1 MARMKTG
8 RLTTMT
14 TPPEKYVVTSKRET
28 VQPRQLTSREAK
40 YNADVEAGEKY
51 KSDLG
56 VYNKQMAIYSKDEM
70 TKVSPKS
77 NSSSL
82 LYGTGGLDKKNSR
95 LLNPT
100 ELSEF
105 NKKQKTADYN
115 PDQPDRDWVR
125 INKSEKDISAPAVY
139 QGAYKK
145 PVAPNKVT
153 PPNSNDMPMGRMPL
167 NKITSI
173 KSKQSLASGKKEK
186 STEGWFGDYVPTT
199 KNSSNKQLKQF
210 ASYASKTGLNESFI
224 GKSKQDIGEYKNEMK
239 SQRKSYA
246 KEGNLAGI
254 KSTTADIRQAK
265 NAAKFI
271 GSKNPLDQPG
281 MVKGYRKEQEIEAYR
296 KGLDNAANRNTIKSQ
311 VDRLKRLR

>member
-8 RLTTMT
+8 RLTTKT
-14 TPPEKYVVTSKRET
+14 TPPEKYIVTSKRET
-28 VQPRQLTSREAK
+28 VKPRELSPREAK
-40 YNADVEAGEKY
+40 YNADMEAGEKY
-51 KSDLG
+51 KSDLAT
-56 VYNKQMAIYSKDEM
+56 YNKQMAIYNKDEA
-70 TKVSPKS
+70 TKLSKGGK
-77 NSSSL
+77 N
-82 LYGTGGLDKKNSR
+82 YGYGAGIDKNSR
-95 LLNPT
+95 TLNPT
-100 ELSEF
+100 ELAEF

-115 PDQPDRDWVR
+115 PDQPDYAEVR
-125 INKSEKDISAPAVY
+125 VNKGIKDPTDPGGFHGY
-139 QGAYKK
+139 YKK
-145 PVAPNKVT
+145 PTAPNKVT

-173 KSKQSLASGKKEK
+173 KSKQSMASGKKEK
-186 STEGWFGDYVPTT
+186 SAEGWFNDYVPTT
-199 KNSSNKQLKQF
+199 KGTSNKQLKQF

-224 GKSKQDIGEYKNEMK
+224 GKSKEDIGEYKNEMK

-254 KSTTADIRQAK
+254 RSTTADIRQAK

-281 MVKGYRKEQEIEAYR
+281 MVKGYRKEQEIEDYR
-296 KGLDNAANRNTIKSQ
+296 KGLYNAPNRNTIKSQ

>member
-8 RLTTMT
+8 RLTTKT

-51 KSDLG
+51 KSDLAAYNEKKKAYDKSTTEADKSYALFG
-56 VYNKQMAIYSKDEM
+56 GKQNTRSLAGSELAEYNKKTGSNYSKVEVSKDLK
-70 TKVSPKS
+70 KV
-77 NSSSL
+77 
-82 LYGTGGLDKKNSR
+82 G
-95 LLNPT
+95 
-100 ELSEF
+100 
-105 NKKQKTADYN
+105 
-115 PDQPDRDWVR
+115 
-125 INKSEKDISAPAVY
+125 EKDMFFGSMD
-139 QGAYKK
+139 K
-145 PVAPNKVT
+145 PIAPNKVT
-153 PPNSNDMPMGRMPL
+153 PPNINDMPMGRMPL

-173 KSKQSLASGKKEK
+173 KSKQSMASGKKEK
-186 STEGWFGDYVPTT
+186 SAEGWFNDYVPTT
-199 KNSSNKQLKQF
+199 KGTSNKQLKQF

-224 GKSKQDIGEYKNEMK
+224 GKSKEDIGEYKNEMK

-254 KSTTADIRQAK
+254 RSTTADIRQAK

-281 MVKGYRKEQEIEAYR
+281 MVKGYRKEQEVEAYR
-296 KGLDNAANRNTIKSQ
+296 QGFDNPANRNTIKSQ
-311 VDRLKRLR
+311 VDRLKKLR